1 MSLVTTD
8 LPDTPESVHARWLVS
23 RLRNGGEPLALDE
36 LRDHCAPVAREE
48 TSLDGLLEQA
58 RSAAAALS
66 GGDLWGV
73 QRNRSGLVA
82 AVRAGDGT
90 EHRLVLAIQPDE
102 PHLIANLGFS
112 PAPAGLLVDPEA
124 IESGGDVSTASG
136 GLPPELA
143 DRLDETLAR
152 VRAEG
157 RLVGLLGAL
166 VHGGELL
173 WFRGLGFADAAAGT
187 PMTDGTVMRVGSIS
201 KPITAVGVLQLR
213 DAGLIDIEHPANDY
227 LRALVIEQEPG
238 EPPVTVRHLLTHQGG
253 IVDPRVEPSVPGG
266 TPIPAPAEL
275 YGGRLRAR
283 APGTRWAYSNHG
295 YTTLGQLVEDVT
307 GVPFADHMRRALF
320 DPLGMASSDYVTGP
334 RLGGP
339 AASPYSIDLGRVLA
353 VPYTEVSLTGA
364 GSVFSTTR
372 DMARYMAMVAGGA
385 QDVLADATV
394 REMTSP
400 QPGPA
405 MPPGR
410 RMGLGFVIREGPP
423 RLVWHNGG
431 WPGANTAM
439 WVSQE
444 RQLGVLL
451 HTNTWPHPLG
461 TLDEPAT
468 GMLEAACEAL

>member
-1 MSLVTTD
+1 MNLVTTD
-8 LPDTPESVHARWLVS
+8 LPDAPETVHARWLVS
-23 RLRNGGEPLALDE
+23 RLRDGGEPLALDE
-36 LRDHCAPVAREE
+36 LREHCAPVAREE

-66 GGDLWGV
+66 GGELWAV
-73 QRNRSGLVA
+73 QRNHGGLVA
-82 AVRAGDGT
+82 GVRAGDGT
-90 EHRLVLAIQPDE
+90 EHRLALVIQQDE

-112 PAPAGLLVDPEA
+112 PAPAGLPVDREA
-124 IESGGDVSTASG
+124 IEAGSDMTGAGS

-143 DRLDETLAR
+143 ARLDESLLR

-166 VHGGELL
+166 VRGGELL
-173 WFRGLGFADAAAGT
+173 WFRGLGFADAGART
-187 PMTDGTVMRVGSIS
+187 PMTGETVIRVGSVS

-213 DAGLIDIEHPANDY
+213 DAGLIDIERPANDY

-238 EPPVTVRHLLTHQGG
+238 DPPVTVRHLLTHTGG
-253 IVDPRVEPSVPGG
+253 IVDPKVEPGVPGG
-266 TPIPAPAEL
+266 TAIPTPAQL

-320 DPLGMASSDYVTGP
+320 HPLGMGGSDYVHSS

-339 AASPYSIDLGRVLA
+339 AACPYSVDLGRVLA

-372 DMARYMAMVAGGA
+372 DMARFIGLVAGVA
-385 QDVLADATV
+385 QDVLAETTV

-400 QPGPA
+400 QPGPE
-405 MPPGR
+405 MPLGR
-410 RMGLGFVIREGPP
+410 KMGLGFVVKEGPP

-431 WPGANTAM
+431 WYGANTAM

-444 RQLGVLL
+444 RGLGILL
-451 HTNTWPHPLG
+451 YTNTWPHPFG
-461 TLDEPAT
+461 TLDEAAT
-468 GMLEAACEAL
+468 GLLEAACEAL

>member
-1 MSLVTTD
+1 
-8 LPDTPESVHARWLVS
+8 VS
-23 RLRNGGEPLALDE
+23 RLRDGGEPLALDE
-36 LRDHCAPVAREE
+36 LREHCAPVAREE

-66 GGDLWGV
+66 GGDLWAV

-82 AVRAGDGT
+82 GVRAGDGT
-90 EHRLVLAIQPDE
+90 EHRLALVIQPDE

-112 PAPAGLLVDPEA
+112 PAPAGVFVDWEA
-124 IESGGDVSTASG
+124 IESDGDAAAAGG
-136 GLPPELA
+136 GLPSALV
-143 DRLDETLAR
+143 DQLDETLAR
-152 VRAEG
+152 VRREG
-157 RLVGLLGAL
+157 RLVGLIGAL
-166 VHGGELL
+166 VRGGELL
-173 WFRGLGFADAAAGT
+173 WFRGLGFADAGART
-187 PMTDGTVMRVGSIS
+187 PMTDRTVIRVGSVS

-213 DAGLIDIEHPANDY
+213 DAGLIDIERPANDY

-238 EPPVTVRHLLTHQGG
+238 DPPVTVRHLLTHQGG
-253 IVDPRVEPSVPGG
+253 IVDPKVEPGVPGG
-266 TPIPAPAEL
+266 TRIPTPAQL

-320 DPLGMASSDYVTGP
+320 EPLGMTSSDYVGGP
-334 RLGGP
+334 RLGGS
-339 AASPYSIDLGRVLA
+339 AACPHSIDLGRVLA

-364 GSVFSTTR
+364 GSVVSTTR
-372 DMARYMAMVAGGA
+372 DMARYMALVAGAA
-385 QDVLADATV
+385 QDVLAETTV

-400 QPGPA
+400 QPGPE
-405 MPPGR
+405 MPLGR
-410 RMGLGFVIREGPP
+410 RMGLGLIVREGPP

-431 WPGANTAM
+431 WYGANTAM

-444 RQLGVLL
+444 HRLGVLL

-461 TLDEPAT
+461 TLDEAAT